1 MNNAFYFILIRKI
14 RLISKFM
21 TSQPDQQ
28 TITIYV
34 LSNISRKDNQAMEFG
49 QAIEDKK
56 KYFSSNIM
64 QKMCQG

>member
-1 MNNAFYFILIRKI
+1 
-14 RLISKFM
+14 M

-34 LSNISRKDNQAMEFG
+34 LSNISRKDNQVMEFG

>member
-1 MNNAFYFILIRKI
+1 
-14 RLISKFM
+14 M